1 MTGTGQA
8 GTVRAATDREA
19 EGGGRIAV
27 EGLACVR
34 GGRMLFAGLNLS
46 LGPGGSAIVAGPNGV
61 GKSSLLRTLCGLVA
75 PYAGRVDAVGG
86 FSLSDDNLALD
97 ADRPLADALGFWSR
111 IDGRDPGAREAA
123 MAALALDALAEV
135 PVRMLSTG
143 QRKRASLAR
152 TLGSGAGIWLLDE
165 PANGLDRDSVALLA
179 AAVERHLTVGGVVI
193 AASHMPLPWR
203 QDEQIL
209 LAAPVED
216 QAA

>member
-1 MTGTGQA
+1 
-8 GTVRAATDREA
+8 
-19 EGGGRIAV
+19 
-27 EGLACVR
+27 
-34 GGRMLFAGLNLS
+34 MLFAGLNLA
-46 LGPGGSAIVAGPNGV
+46 LRPGGSAIVAGPNGV

-75 PYAGRVDAVGG
+75 PYAGRIDADGG

-97 ADRPLADALGFWSR
+97 TDRSLAEALGLWSR
-111 IDGRDPGAREAA
+111 IDGRGPGARDAA

-152 TLGSGAGIWLLDE
+152 TLASGAGTWLLDE

-179 AAVERHLTVGGVVI
+179 AAVERHLAEGGVVI

-209 LAAPVED
+209 LAPPAGEY
-216 QAA
+216 AA